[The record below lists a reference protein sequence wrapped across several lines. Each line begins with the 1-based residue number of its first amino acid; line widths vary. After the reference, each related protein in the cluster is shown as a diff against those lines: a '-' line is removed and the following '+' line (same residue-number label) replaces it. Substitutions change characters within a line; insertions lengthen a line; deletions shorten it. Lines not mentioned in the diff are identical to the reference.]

1 MNNYVVLLIGS
12 VSLVGMVCIV
22 VDMVIN
28 KEKDIDYY
36 DDRFDN

>member
-1 MNNYVVLLIGS
+1 MVDYFTMIICS
-12 VSLVGMVCIV
+12 ISLVGMVCIV

>member
-1 MNNYVVLLIGS
+1 MVDYFTMIVVTISLI
-12 VSLVGMVCIV
+12 GMVCIV

-28 KEKDIDYY
+28 KEKDINYY

>member
-1 MNNYVVLLIGS
+1 MVDYFTMIICCI
-12 VSLVGMVCIV
+12 SLVGMVCIV